1 MRKALLLLSSALLLA
16 GPALADDV
24 PAPRFLTDPAYLPLS
39 GQIHGTT
46 SFDVGDAHGSTYDSA
61 GVLAS
66 KFYDQT
72 ERISQ
77 QLQYGITDDLSLN
90 LGMSY
95 LPFDKRS
102 RTFTAGGFSTREQ
115 DGFTDPNIGLTW
127 RAVEQGSRSPLN
139 VDVFGTYSPD
149 WIDARAAT
157 ATASGSEGRGGQ
169 AETLGLAVSQV
180 LPHITVY
187 GSAAAEFV
195 GKRDTFDPATASTIQ
210 TGGTMRW
217 KLAFD
222 TQTRLD
228 DTWSFN
234 AGVGE
239 DIGRDNVHVI
249 GATGVDHANDP
260 ATATDLHVAA
270 NYAFTP
276 QLVSSLSYAHTF
288 DGTSEVNYP
297 AAPASNTTTRG
308 HQENLLGVHLNYVF
322 K

>member
-1 MRKALLLLSSALLLA
+1 
-16 GPALADDV
+16 
-24 PAPRFLTDPAYLPLS
+24 LT
-39 GQIHGTT
+39 G
-46 SFDVGDAHGSTYDSA
+46 
-61 GVLAS
+61 
-66 KFYDQT
+66 
-72 ERISQ
+72 
-77 QLQYGITDDLSLN
+77 
-90 LGMSY
+90 
-95 LPFDKRS
+95 
-102 RTFTAGGFSTREQ
+102 GGFSAREQ

-139 VDVFGTYSPD
+139 VDVFGTYSPN
-149 WIDARAAT
+149 WIDSRAAT
-157 ATASGSEGRGGQ
+157 ATSNGSEGRGGQ
-169 AETLGLAVSQV
+169 TEEVGFALSQV

-195 GKRDTFDPATASTIQ
+195 GKRGTFDPATLTTIQ

-249 GATGVDHANDP
+249 GATGIDHADDP
-260 ATATDLHVAA
+260 ATSTDLHVAA

-276 QLVSSLSYAHTF
+276 QFVSSLSYAHTF
-288 DGTSEVNYP
+288 DGTSQTDYP
-297 AAPASNTTTRG
+297 TAPASNTSTRG
-308 HQENLLGVHLNYVF
+308 HQENLWGLHMNYVF
-322 K
+322 N